1 MVLILSNKLNDCI
14 PDWTF
19 ESEIPSNRVHRLFV
33 LKYSTTL
40 GRRNICPRWGWGCG
54 GGEGDGLTCDF
65 KVVPEANL
73 GTFL

>member
-19 ESEIPSNRVHRLFV
+19 ESEIPSNRVHRF
-33 LKYSTTL
+33 KIQY
-40 GRRNICPRWGWGCG
+40 NIGTAGHLSKVGVRG

-65 KVVPEANL
+65 RVVPEANL
-73 GTFL
+73 GIFFVNQ